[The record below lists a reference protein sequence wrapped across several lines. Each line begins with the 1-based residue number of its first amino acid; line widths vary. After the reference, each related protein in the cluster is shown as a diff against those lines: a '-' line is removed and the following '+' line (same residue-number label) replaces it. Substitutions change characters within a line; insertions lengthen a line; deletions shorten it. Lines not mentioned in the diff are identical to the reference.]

1 VIVEPDTETERPS
14 LATQLESLAWFIK
27 RVRKERDVTQSQ
39 LAVELGITPEE
50 VAEIEGGVTWPT
62 LPQFLSILEAL
73 DLRRWDPTDPVNVVH
88 ILRSERSLRRLGLLE
103 WMLSLTDDEMTLFAT
118 RGYEAVEL
126 SRALGVL
133 QNKKLPNAGEPLP
146 LLFPERLS
154 GFRHL
159 AQSEED

>member
-1 VIVEPDTETERPS
+1 VQPKTDTDTERPA
-14 LATQLESLAWFIK
+14 LGTQLESLAWFIK

-39 LAVELGITPEE
+39 LATQLGISIEE
-50 VAEIEGGVTWPT
+50 VAEIESGVTWPT
-62 LPQFLSILEAL
+62 MQQFLSILDVL

-103 WMLSLTDDEMTLFAT
+103 WMLTLTDDEMNLFAT

-133 QNKKLPNAGEPLP
+133 HNKKFPNAGEPLP
-146 LLFPERLS
+146 LLFPEHLS
-154 GFRHL
+154 GFRHR
-159 AQSEED
+159 AQSEEE